1 MIIKIPHLLN
11 ADQLQT
17 ACKILET
24 GQFVDGKLSA
34 GKEARRVKNNE
45 ELSPKSEILEQL
57 NNLVMGAL
65 VRNPT
70 YQSAGLPV
78 RVAAPYYA
86 RYSAGM
92 SYGEHV
98 DDPVM
103 GMGDRYRSDLAITI
117 FLSSPDS
124 YEGGEL
130 VIRTSMGT
138 QEVKFAAGDGVL
150 YPASSLHQV
159 REVKKG
165 ERLVAVTWAQ
175 SLVRDP
181 AQRELLYE
189 LGQARDHLL
198 ETAPGTDATALISKS
213 YVNLLR
219 MWSEV

>member
-1 MIIKIPHLLN
+1 MIIRIPRLLN
-11 ADQLQT
+11 AEQLQT
-17 ACKILET
+17 ACKMLET

-34 GKEARRVKNNE
+34 GKEARRMKNNE
-45 ELSPKSEILEQL
+45 ELSPKSEVLEQL

-65 VRNPT
+65 VRNPI

-78 RVAAPYYA
+78 RVATPYYA
-86 RYSAGM
+86 RYSTGM

-98 DDPVM
+98 DDPIM

-130 VIRTSMGT
+130 VIRTFMGT
-138 QEVKFAAGDGVL
+138 QEIKFAAGDGVL

-159 REVKKG
+159 REVQKG
-165 ERLVAVTWAQ
+165 ERFVAVTWAQ

-181 AQRELLYE
+181 ARRELLFE
-189 LGQARDHLL
+189 LSQARDHLL
-198 ETAPGTDATALISKS
+198 ETAPGTDVTALVSKS

>member
-1 MIIKIPHLLN
+1 MIIRIPGLLN
-11 ADQLQT
+11 ADELQT
-17 ACKILET
+17 VCKILAT

-45 ELSPKSEILEQL
+45 ELSPKSVVLEQL
-57 NNLVMGAL
+57 NNLVMGTL

-78 RVAAPYYA
+78 RVAAPYYV
-86 RYSAGM
+86 RYSVGM

-103 GMGDRYRSDLAITI
+103 GLEDRYRSDLAITI
-117 FLSSPDS
+117 FLNSPDS
-124 YEGGEL
+124 YDGGEL
-130 VIRTSMGT
+130 LIRTSMGT

-181 AQRELLYE
+181 ARRELLFE
-189 LGQARDHLL
+189 LSQARDHLL
-198 ETAPGTDATALISKS
+198 ETAPGANATALISKS